1 MINIDLN
8 KPTKDYA
15 KKVLKGLGGKENIKF
30 ITNCMT
36 RLRLV
41 LTDSSKVDED
51 LLINETG
58 ASKVIINGN
67 DVNVVY
73 GLHIDLIREAID
85 KEIKNEKADEG
96 YINDINVK
104 KILEGIGSK
113 NNIESLT
120 NCMTRLRLI
129 LKDVSKVNEDLL
141 INETGAS
148 KVIILDEHNVH
159 IIYGL
164 KIEQIRKAIEQ
175 ELNN

>member
-67 DVNVVY
+67 DVNIVY

-120 NCMTRLRLI
+120 HCMTRLRLI

-141 INETGAS
+141 INKTGAS

>member
-1 MINIDLN
+1 MTNVDLN

-41 LTDSSKVDED
+41 LTDISKVDED

-58 ASKVIINGN
+58 ASKVIINN
-67 DVNVVY
+67 
-73 GLHIDLIREAID
+73 
-85 KEIKNEKADEG
+85 K
-96 YINDINVK
+96 
-104 KILEGIGSK
+104 
-113 NNIESLT
+113 
-120 NCMTRLRLI
+120 
-129 LKDVSKVNEDLL
+129 
-141 INETGAS
+141 
-148 KVIILDEHNVH
+148 HNVH

-164 KIEQIRKAIEQ
+164 KIEEIRKAIEQ